1 MSMNLQTRQRQQD
14 PQRATVKDGPW
25 WRGATPQQWRVLW
38 AAFMGWAL
46 DVMDLM
52 IYSMVIVH
60 VIKEFS
66 FDASLAGT
74 IASATLVASAFGGII
89 FGFVAD
95 KFGRTKSMLYSILL
109 YSLASMLC
117 GFSTTFTQLLVFR
130 ILVGLGTGGEWSA
143 GAALVTETW
152 PPKHRAKVMS
162 FVQSSFAVGY
172 ALAAFIAMIVVP
184 LWGWRAVFFV
194 GVLPALVT
202 LWIRKHTP
210 ESEVWKKQEQRLSF
224 GQIVAQLFGE
234 HRRNTIICLLFT
246 GFAMLGYWGL
256 FTWIPTYLATPI
268 EKGGP
273 GLDVVKSGMWI
284 IVMQFGAWLGFM
296 SYGYVA
302 DWLGRKKSFAVYF
315 VISAICVPLYM
326 LIQDVTLLLI
336 FGPIVAFFGT
346 GFYSGFGPTFAEIFP
361 TNIRATAQGF
371 IYNASRALSA
381 LAPFIIGQL
390 AVSKGL
396 ASALLVTSGFFL
408 LAAVVVMIF
417 LPETK
422 NKELA

>member
-1 MSMNLQTRQRQQD
+1 MSTNPQNNMNDSKEET
-14 PQRATVKDGPW
+14 TVPDGPW
-25 WRGATPQQWRVLW
+25 WRGATPQQWKVLW
-38 AAFMGWAL
+38 AAFLGWAL

-52 IYSMVIVH
+52 LYSMVIVY
-60 VIKEFS
+60 VIQEFQ
-66 FDASLAGT
+66 FDSSMAGT
-74 IASATLVASAFGGII
+74 IASATLIASAFGGII

-95 KFGRTKSMLYSILL
+95 KFGRTKSMLYSILV
-109 YSLASMLC
+109 YSLFSLMC

-143 GAALVTETW
+143 GAALVTESW
-152 PPKHRAKVMS
+152 PAKHRAKVMA

-184 LWGWRAVFFV
+184 VWGWRGVFFV
-194 GVLPALVT
+194 GVLPALLT

-210 ESEVWKKQEQRLSF
+210 ESEVWQAQKKRYSF
-224 GQIVAQLFGE
+224 KEIVGQLFGA
-234 HRRNTIICLLFT
+234 HKRNTIICLLFT

-256 FTWIPTYLATPI
+256 FTWIPTYLATPVS
-268 EKGGP
+268 EGGP

-284 IVMQFGAWLGFM
+284 IVMQFGAWLGFL

-302 DWLGRKKSFAVYF
+302 DWLGRKKSFALYF

-326 LIQDVTLLLI
+326 LIDDVTLLLI
-336 FGPIVAFFGT
+336 FGPVVAFFGT
-346 GFYSGFGPTFAEIFP
+346 GFYSGFGPTFAELFP
-361 TNIRATAQGF
+361 TGIRATAQGF
-371 IYNASRALSA
+371 IYNAARALSA

-390 AVSKGL
+390 AVTQGL

-408 LAAVVVMIF
+408 LAAVVVMVF
-417 LPETK
+417 LPETR
-422 NKELA
+422 NKELV